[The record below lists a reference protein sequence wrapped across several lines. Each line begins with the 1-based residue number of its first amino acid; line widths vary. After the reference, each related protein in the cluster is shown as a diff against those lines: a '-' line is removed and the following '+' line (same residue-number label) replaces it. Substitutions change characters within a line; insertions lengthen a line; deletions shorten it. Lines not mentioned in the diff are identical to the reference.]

1 MKVYIFNDVSGKN
14 LEEILKNCEEVENK
28 LEYEKAKQQLI
39 LTMLDAVA
47 KFADALDTEEKF
59 ESFAKQF
66 GEFMDNAAKSLDL

>member
-1 MKVYIFNDVSGKN
+1 MKVYIFNDVSEKN

-47 KFADALDTEEKF
+47 KFADALDT
-59 ESFAKQF
+59 
-66 GEFMDNAAKSLDL
+66 